1 MQLQETGFEGL
12 LLLQPN
18 TYKDERG
25 SFTESWNQETFK
37 GMNLNISF
45 VQDNQS
51 ISHKNVL
58 RGLHFQ
64 KEPHAQGK
72 LVRVSHG
79 RALDVIVDLRKESET
94 YGKHFKVELDGKQG
108 NMLWIPAG
116 FAHGFV
122 ALENHTVF
130 QYKCDAPYH
139 PHSEECILW
148 NDPSIGIHW
157 EVENPIISPK
167 DLQGKLLHDVK
178 L

>member
-12 LLLQPN
+12 LILQPN
-18 TYKDERG
+18 IYKDERG
-25 SFTESWNQETFK
+25 SFLESWNHETFK
-37 GMNLNISF
+37 KLNLDISF

-51 ISHKNVL
+51 VSRKNVL

-72 LVRVSHG
+72 LVRVTQGS
-79 RALDVIVDLRKESET
+79 ALDVVVDLRKQSDT
-94 YGKHFKVELDGKQG
+94 FGKHFKLKLSSEQG

-122 ALENHTVF
+122 ALEDHTVF
-130 QYKCDAPYH
+130 QYKCDGLYQPK
-139 PHSEECILW
+139 SEDCVIW
-148 NDPSIGIHW
+148 NDPSLSIDWG
-157 EVENPIISPK
+157 VENPIISPK
-167 DLQGKLLHDVK
+167 DLQGKLLKNLK